1 MSFIYRNAGRFRRN
15 AARRPPVF
23 PINLWNM
30 FHRTDAELP
39 RTNNSIEGW
48 HISFNTQ
55 VSSYHLTFWKFL
67 ENLKREESLTRAQI
81 LHCLGG
87 HAPPQQPRRYF
98 DSSVPVKVGPC
109 SLLSRKP

>member
-1 MSFIYRNAGRFRRN
+1 MSFIYRNAGQFRRN

-48 HISFNTQ
+48 HRIFNAQ
-55 VSSYHLTFWKFL
+55 VSSFHP
-67 ENLKREESLTRAQI
+67 TRVQI
-81 LHCLGG
+81 LHCLRG
-87 HAPPQQPRRYF
+87 HAPQPQRRRYV
-98 DSSVPVKVGPC
+98 DSSARILRIVDDYPNREPVYYLQSIAH
-109 SLLSRKP
+109 SLSY

>member
-1 MSFIYRNAGRFRRN
+1 MSFIYRNAGRFRPN
-15 AARRPPVF
+15 IAHRPPVF

-30 FHRTDAELP
+30 FHRTDADLL

-48 HISFNTQ
+48 HISFNKQ

-67 ENLKREESLTRAQI
+67 DNLKREESLSRVQI

-87 HAPPQQPRRYF
+87 HAPPPQRQ
-98 DSSVPVKVGPC
+98 
-109 SLLSRKP
+109 